1 MISANQ
7 LKYYSSLL
15 HKKFRNE
22 ESKFIAEGKKIIL
35 EGLNSS
41 YTCEVIIAAKTFID
55 DNKDFIEKI
64 DSESIRVEV
73 IKNQDFN
80 KISDTLNP
88 QGIAAVFHK
97 GKNNKAAKL
106 FESSPVVYLDD
117 ISEPGNLGTIIRNC
131 DWFGISEIILSP
143 NCAELFNPKTIRA
156 SMGSLFHLNIFE
168 NIVLSSYKNVLNEKR
183 YKVLCSDIKGTNIF
197 KFNGRSKIVVIF
209 SNESKG
215 PNKEILS
222 LSDEIITIPKIGNA
236 ESLNV
241 ASASAIILAELT
253 NSFKK
258 T

>member
-1 MISANQ
+1 MISTNQ

-22 ESKFIAEGKKIIL
+22 ERKFIAEGKKIIL
-35 EGLNSS
+35 EGIKSS
-41 YTCEVIIAAKTFID
+41 YTCEVIIAVKTFID
-55 DNKDFIEKI
+55 NNIDILDEI
-64 DSESIRVEV
+64 DSKSIRVEV

-97 GKNNKAAKL
+97 EKNNKSTKL
-106 FESSPVVYLDD
+106 FESSPVVYLDN

-131 DWFGISEIILSP
+131 DWFGISEIFLST

-168 NIVLSSYKNVLNEKR
+168 NTSLSSYKNVLKEKG

-197 KFNGRSKIVVIF
+197 KFNTGSKIVVIF

-215 PNKEILS
+215 PNNEILN

-241 ASASAIILAELT
+241 ASASAIILAKLT
-253 NSFKK
+253 HSS
-258 T
+258 